1 MDTYDL
7 QIKSAEG
14 QLSVLQL
21 TDPHLFAEE
30 SGTLLGVHTAQSF
43 KAVLESILNQN
54 LHFDCVIVSG
64 DISQDYSVS
73 SYQRFAHAVS
83 VLERPVFFVP
93 GNHDDGPLMYRIL
106 SDYGVNTQ
114 RCLIADKWQFVFLN
128 VSVLERPVFFVP
140 GNHDDGPLMYRI
152 LSDYGVNTQRCLIA
166 DKWQFVFLNSEV
178 YSVPHGWLERHE
190 LNYLRDRIEERPD
203 LNTVVVVH
211 HLPRHVNSR
220 WLDTQ
225 TMHNQDEFNSF
236 ICNFPQVKLV
246 LSGHV
251 HQEYDQIFNNIR
263 YIASPST
270 SIQFEPYS
278 HDFALDL
285 KGPQVKLV
293 LSGHV
298 HQEYDQIFNNI
309 RYIASPSTSIQFE
322 PYSHDFAL
330 DLKGPGW
337 RYLQFDRSGNI
348 NTQVF
353 RLPEGRFIPD
363 TSFTGY

>member
-128 VSVLERPVFFVP
+128 
-140 GNHDDGPLMYRI
+140 
-152 LSDYGVNTQRCLIA
+152 
-166 DKWQFVFLNSEV
+166 SEV
-178 YSVPHGWLERHE
+178 YSVPHGWVERHE

-285 KGPQVKLV
+285 KGP
-293 LSGHV
+293 
-298 HQEYDQIFNNI
+298 
-309 RYIASPSTSIQFE
+309 
-322 PYSHDFAL
+322 
-330 DLKGPGW
+330 GW
-337 RYLQFDRSGNI
+337 RYLQFDWSGNI

>member
-1 MDTYDL
+1 M
-7 QIKSAEG
+7 
-14 QLSVLQL
+14 
-21 TDPHLFAEE
+21 
-30 SGTLLGVHTAQSF
+30 
-43 KAVLESILNQN
+43 
-54 LHFDCVIVSG
+54 SG

-128 VSVLERPVFFVP
+128 
-140 GNHDDGPLMYRI
+140 
-152 LSDYGVNTQRCLIA
+152 
-166 DKWQFVFLNSEV
+166 SEV
-178 YSVPHGWLERHE
+178 YSVPHGWVERHE

-285 KGPQVKLV
+285 KGP
-293 LSGHV
+293 
-298 HQEYDQIFNNI
+298 
-309 RYIASPSTSIQFE
+309 
-322 PYSHDFAL
+322 
-330 DLKGPGW
+330 GW

>member
-1 MDTYDL
+1 MDTYVL
-7 QIKSAEG
+7 QIMSAEG

-128 VSVLERPVFFVP
+128 
-140 GNHDDGPLMYRI
+140 
-152 LSDYGVNTQRCLIA
+152 
-166 DKWQFVFLNSEV
+166 SEV
-178 YSVPHGWLERHE
+178 YSVPHGWVERHE

-285 KGPQVKLV
+285 KGP
-293 LSGHV
+293 
-298 HQEYDQIFNNI
+298 
-309 RYIASPSTSIQFE
+309 
-322 PYSHDFAL
+322 
-330 DLKGPGW
+330 GW

>member
-128 VSVLERPVFFVP
+128 
-140 GNHDDGPLMYRI
+140 
-152 LSDYGVNTQRCLIA
+152 
-166 DKWQFVFLNSEV
+166 SEV
-178 YSVPHGWLERHE
+178 YSVPHGWVERHE
-190 LNYLRDRIEERPD
+190 LNYLRDRVEERPD

-285 KGPQVKLV
+285 KGP
-293 LSGHV
+293 
-298 HQEYDQIFNNI
+298 
-309 RYIASPSTSIQFE
+309 
-322 PYSHDFAL
+322 
-330 DLKGPGW
+330 GW

>member
-93 GNHDDGPLMYRIL
+93 GNHDDGPLMY
-106 SDYGVNTQ
+106 
-114 RCLIADKWQFVFLN
+114 
-128 VSVLERPVFFVP
+128 
-140 GNHDDGPLMYRI
+140 HI

-178 YSVPHGWLERHE
+178 YSVPHGWVERHE

-285 KGPQVKLV
+285 KGP
-293 LSGHV
+293 
-298 HQEYDQIFNNI
+298 
-309 RYIASPSTSIQFE
+309 
-322 PYSHDFAL
+322 
-330 DLKGPGW
+330 GW
-337 RYLQFDRSGNI
+337 RYLQFDCSGNI

>member
-128 VSVLERPVFFVP
+128 
-140 GNHDDGPLMYRI
+140 
-152 LSDYGVNTQRCLIA
+152 
-166 DKWQFVFLNSEV
+166 SEV
-178 YSVPHGWLERHE
+178 YSVPHGWVERHE
-190 LNYLRDRIEERPD
+190 LNYLRDRIEARPD

-285 KGPQVKLV
+285 KGP
-293 LSGHV
+293 
-298 HQEYDQIFNNI
+298 
-309 RYIASPSTSIQFE
+309 
-322 PYSHDFAL
+322 
-330 DLKGPGW
+330 GW
-337 RYLQFDRSGNI
+337 RYLQFYRSGNI

>member
-1 MDTYDL
+1 MDTYVL
-7 QIKSAEG
+7 QIMSAEG

-73 SYQRFAHAVS
+73 SYQRFAHA
-83 VLERPVFFVP
+83 
-93 GNHDDGPLMYRIL
+93 I
-106 SDYGVNTQ
+106 
-114 RCLIADKWQFVFLN
+114 
-128 VSVLERPVFFVP
+128 SVLERPVFFVP

-178 YSVPHGWLERHE
+178 YSVPHGWVERHE

-285 KGPQVKLV
+285 KGP
-293 LSGHV
+293 
-298 HQEYDQIFNNI
+298 
-309 RYIASPSTSIQFE
+309 
-322 PYSHDFAL
+322 
-330 DLKGPGW
+330 GW

>member
-73 SYQRFAHAVS
+73 SYQRFAHA
-83 VLERPVFFVP
+83 
-93 GNHDDGPLMYRIL
+93 
-106 SDYGVNTQ
+106 
-114 RCLIADKWQFVFLN
+114 A
-128 VSVLERPVFFVP
+128 SVLERPVFFVP

-178 YSVPHGWLERHE
+178 YSVPHGWVERHE

-285 KGPQVKLV
+285 KGP
-293 LSGHV
+293 
-298 HQEYDQIFNNI
+298 
-309 RYIASPSTSIQFE
+309 
-322 PYSHDFAL
+322 
-330 DLKGPGW
+330 GW

>member
-114 RCLIADKWQFVFLN
+114 RCLIADKWQF
-128 VSVLERPVFFVP
+128 
-140 GNHDDGPLMYRI
+140 I
-152 LSDYGVNTQRCLIA
+152 
-166 DKWQFVFLNSEV
+166 FLNSEV
-178 YSVPHGWLERHE
+178 YSVPHGWVERHE

-285 KGPQVKLV
+285 KGP
-293 LSGHV
+293 
-298 HQEYDQIFNNI
+298 
-309 RYIASPSTSIQFE
+309 
-322 PYSHDFAL
+322 
-330 DLKGPGW
+330 GW

>member
-14 QLSVLQL
+14 MLSVLQL

-30 SGTLLGVHTAQSF
+30 SGTLLGVQTAQSF

-128 VSVLERPVFFVP
+128 
-140 GNHDDGPLMYRI
+140 
-152 LSDYGVNTQRCLIA
+152 
-166 DKWQFVFLNSEV
+166 SEV
-178 YSVPHGWLERHE
+178 YSVPHGWVERHE
-190 LNYLRDRIEERPD
+190 LNYLRERIEERPD

-285 KGPQVKLV
+285 KGP
-293 LSGHV
+293 
-298 HQEYDQIFNNI
+298 
-309 RYIASPSTSIQFE
+309 
-322 PYSHDFAL
+322 
-330 DLKGPGW
+330 GW

>member
-73 SYQRFAHAVS
+73 SYQRFAHA
-83 VLERPVFFVP
+83 
-93 GNHDDGPLMYRIL
+93 I
-106 SDYGVNTQ
+106 
-114 RCLIADKWQFVFLN
+114 
-128 VSVLERPVFFVP
+128 SVLERPVFFVP

-178 YSVPHGWLERHE
+178 YSVPHGWVERHE

-285 KGPQVKLV
+285 KGP
-293 LSGHV
+293 
-298 HQEYDQIFNNI
+298 
-309 RYIASPSTSIQFE
+309 
-322 PYSHDFAL
+322 
-330 DLKGPGW
+330 GW

>member
-114 RCLIADKWQFVFLN
+114 RCLIADKWQF
-128 VSVLERPVFFVP
+128 
-140 GNHDDGPLMYRI
+140 I
-152 LSDYGVNTQRCLIA
+152 
-166 DKWQFVFLNSEV
+166 FLNSEV
-178 YSVPHGWLERHE
+178 YSVPHGWVERHE
-190 LNYLRDRIEERPD
+190 LNYLRDSIEERPD

-285 KGPQVKLV
+285 KGP
-293 LSGHV
+293 
-298 HQEYDQIFNNI
+298 
-309 RYIASPSTSIQFE
+309 
-322 PYSHDFAL
+322 
-330 DLKGPGW
+330 GW

>member
-1 MDTYDL
+1 MDTYEL

-73 SYQRFAHAVS
+73 SYQRFAHA
-83 VLERPVFFVP
+83 
-93 GNHDDGPLMYRIL
+93 I
-106 SDYGVNTQ
+106 
-114 RCLIADKWQFVFLN
+114 
-128 VSVLERPVFFVP
+128 SVLERPVFFVP

-178 YSVPHGWLERHE
+178 YSVPHGWVERHE
-190 LNYLRDRIEERPD
+190 LNYLRDRIEDRPD

-236 ICNFPQVKLV
+236 IC
-246 LSGHV
+246 
-251 HQEYDQIFNNIR
+251 IF
-263 YIASPST
+263 
-270 SIQFEPYS
+270 
-278 HDFALDL
+278 
-285 KGPQVKLV
+285 PQVKLV